1 LDLGQHG
8 GIHWWHIYSDNR
20 IRYVAEDERRE
31 AISWVELTTPDGHV
45 RTYTREDEE
54 LPDQAELE
62 RQARVMD
69 CIDCHN
75 RPTHLFQEPSRA
87 MDTVL
92 ESDPELLKLPYYK
105 GQSLKA
111 IRRSY
116 ENHDEGVSAVRL
128 AVETYY
134 EQEHPDIFE
143 ESKDLVIRAG
153 AAAASVYDRSFFP
166 EMNTDWET
174 HPNHIGHEEFPG
186 CWRCHDDEL
195 VTPGGEHVIE
205 QDCELCHGFLLED
218 VPSKPDFAELLSGS

>member
-1 LDLGQHG
+1 M
-8 GIHWWHIYSDNR
+8 
-20 IRYVAEDERRE
+20 
-31 AISWVELTTPDGHV
+31 PDV
-45 RTYTREDEE
+45 
-54 LPDQAELE
+54 AELE

-87 MDTVL
+87 IDAVL
-92 ESDPELLKLPYYK
+92 ESDPELVRLPYYK
-105 GQSLKA
+105 AQALKA
-111 IRRSY
+111 IKRSY
-116 ENHDEGVSAVRL
+116 ETHDEGISTVRI

-134 EQEHPDIFE
+134 EQEHPDMFE
-143 ESKDLVIRAG
+143 NHTDLVIRAA

-174 HPNHIGHEEFPG
+174 HPNHIGHEDFPG

-195 VTPGGEHVIE
+195 ATRGGEHVIE

-218 VPSKPDFAELLSGS
+218 IPSKPDFEELLSGS